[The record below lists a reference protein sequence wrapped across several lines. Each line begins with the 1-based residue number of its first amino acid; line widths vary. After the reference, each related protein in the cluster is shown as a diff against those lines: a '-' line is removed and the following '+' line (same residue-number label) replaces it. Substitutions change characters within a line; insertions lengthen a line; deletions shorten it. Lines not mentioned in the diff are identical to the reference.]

1 MLLLENLLPKKLP
14 LLENP
19 LHNKAQP
26 LPQPLLPLLEMRHLL
41 PKTALEKPSRSAKSS
56 VPAANVRNVA
66 KAKSS
71 RATLPTAA
79 PAGKKAAT
87 GESHFRGHR
96 PFSARGH
103 RPFFARPD
111 KRGSV
116 PRRASLLGVLVFL
129 GLLELLAQP
138 R

>member
-1 MLLLENLLPKKLP
+1 MAKL
-14 LLENP
+14 
-19 LHNKAQP
+19 
-26 LPQPLLPLLEMRHLL
+26 
-41 PKTALEKPSRSAKSS
+41 SRSAKSS
-56 VPAANVRNVA
+56 VPAANVLSVA
-66 KAKSS
+66 KEKSS
-71 RATLPTAA
+71 RVTPPTAA

-129 GLLELLAQP
+129 ELLAQP

>member
-1 MLLLENLLPKKLP
+1 MLP
-14 LLENP
+14 LQENP
-19 LHNKAQP
+19 LQNKAHP
-26 LPQPLLPLLEMRHLL
+26 LPQPLLPLQEIRHLL

-56 VPAANVRNVA
+56 VPAANVPSVV

-71 RATLPTAA
+71 RVTPPTAA

-87 GESHFRGHR
+87 GESRFRGHR

-116 PRRASLLGVLVFL
+116 PRRASLLVFLGVLVFL
-129 GLLELLAQP
+129 VLLELLVFLELLTSTL
-138 R
+138 